1 MKKLS
6 TFLILVLCVALIL
19 CSAGCGAEPAGDS
32 SPAPS
37 EPDVTASEPAT
48 ATPEAPDTSD
58 DDSPASVDLEAL
70 ASDILAALPE
80 AYQGSDLLNVSCE
93 DEEGSVY
100 VIMQI
105 DQGSDDADAALALAA
120 ECYTIAKDTVEG
132 KGAELDSIGVTV
144 LDAGIY
150 ATSDGKNFTVVANG
164 KRTEVSLP

>member
-6 TFLILVLCVALIL
+6 VFLILVLCVALIL

-32 SPAPS
+32 SPAP
-37 EPDVTASEPAT
+37 SEPAT

>member
-6 TFLILVLCVALIL
+6 VFLILVLCVALIL

-105 DQGSDDADAALALAA
+105 DAALALAA